1 MKKNMKSSSILLG
14 GLFLL
19 GAVCSCTQTAPD
31 YASYV
36 NPFIGTGG
44 HGHTYPGAVVPNGMI
59 QPSPDTRIYE
69 WDACSGYYYA
79 DTTINGFSH
88 THVSGTGCADYGDVL
103 LMPTVGRQDYHS
115 MGSKSQQMA
124 YASAFSH
131 ENETAEPGYYSV
143 FLDRYGV
150 KAELTS
156 TKRAAIHRYTF
167 PKAEDAGFILDLDY
181 SIQRQKNEQMELEV
195 ISDTEIRGRKK
206 TVYWA
211 FDQYINFYAKFS
223 KPFTYTLVTDSMA
236 LDEGGPLL
244 PTAKALL
251 QFQTEPNEEVLV
263 KVGVSAVDM
272 DGARKNGE
280 AEISGWDFDGVRRA
294 ARQQWNTYLSK
305 IDIDTKDNDQ
315 RTMFYTALY
324 HTGMQ
329 PNLFTD
335 VDGRYFGM
343 DLKPHQGRVDEPV
356 YTIFSL
362 WDTFRAYHPLM
373 TIIDPELNE
382 AFIRS
387 LIQKSREGGV
397 LPMWELAGNYT
408 GTMIG
413 YHARLASV
421 RQNTIRRVLSPIL
434 WLCRI

>member
-181 SIQRQKNEQMELEV
+181 NEADLCIV
-195 ISDTEIRGRKK
+195 SVYDPWNAAGWSVSDDPRK
-206 TVYWA
+206 
-211 FDQYINFYAKFS
+211 DHDI
-223 KPFTYTLVTDSMA
+223 
-236 LDEGGPLL
+236 
-244 PTAKALL
+244 
-251 QFQTEPNEEVLV
+251 
-263 KVGVSAVDM
+263 
-272 DGARKNGE
+272 
-280 AEISGWDFDGVRRA
+280 RA
-294 ARQQWNTYLSK
+294 ASCSDVIHVNGHFLC
-305 IDIDTKDNDQ
+305 KD
-315 RTMFYTALY
+315 
-324 HTGMQ
+324 
-329 PNLFTD
+329 
-335 VDGRYFGM
+335 
-343 DLKPHQGRVDEPV
+343 
-356 YTIFSL
+356 
-362 WDTFRAYHPLM
+362 
-373 TIIDPELNE
+373 
-382 AFIRS
+382 RS
-387 LIQKSREGGV
+387 LHGKY
-397 LPMWELAGNYT
+397 P
-408 GTMIG
+408 
-413 YHARLASV
+413 
-421 RQNTIRRVLSPIL
+421 
-434 WLCRI
+434 

>member
-143 FLDRYGV
+143 FL
-150 KAELTS
+150 
-156 TKRAAIHRYTF
+156 
-167 PKAEDAGFILDLDY
+167 
-181 SIQRQKNEQMELEV
+181 
-195 ISDTEIRGRKK
+195 
-206 TVYWA
+206 
-211 FDQYINFYAKFS
+211 
-223 KPFTYTLVTDSMA
+223 
-236 LDEGGPLL
+236 GPLRGESRTDLYQACGDSSLHL
-244 PTAKALL
+244 PEERKMQALSSTWITAS
-251 QFQTEPNEEVLV
+251 
-263 KVGVSAVDM
+263 SA
-272 DGARKNGE
+272 
-280 AEISGWDFDGVRRA
+280 RRMN
-294 ARQQWNTYLSK
+294 RWSWK
-305 IDIDTKDNDQ
+305 
-315 RTMFYTALY
+315 
-324 HTGMQ
+324 
-329 PNLFTD
+329 
-335 VDGRYFGM
+335 
-343 DLKPHQGRVDEPV
+343 
-356 YTIFSL
+356 
-362 WDTFRAYHPLM
+362 
-373 TIIDPELNE
+373 
-382 AFIRS
+382 
-387 LIQKSREGGV
+387 
-397 LPMWELAGNYT
+397 
-408 GTMIG
+408 
-413 YHARLASV
+413 
-421 RQNTIRRVLSPIL
+421 
-434 WLCRI
+434 

>member
-1 MKKNMKSSSILLG
+1 
-14 GLFLL
+14 
-19 GAVCSCTQTAPD
+19 
-31 YASYV
+31 
-36 NPFIGTGG
+36 
-44 HGHTYPGAVVPNGMI
+44 
-59 QPSPDTRIYE
+59 
-69 WDACSGYYYA
+69 
-79 DTTINGFSH
+79 
-88 THVSGTGCADYGDVL
+88 
-103 LMPTVGRQDYHS
+103 

-272 DGARKNGE
+272 DGARKNVE

-315 RTMFYTALY
+315 RTMFYTCLLY
-324 HTGMQ
+324 TS
-329 PNLFTD
+329 D
-335 VDGRYFGM
+335 AA
-343 DLKPHQGRVDEPV
+343 DE
-356 YTIFSL
+356 L
-362 WDTFRAYHPLM
+362 
-373 TIIDPELNE
+373 
-382 AFIRS
+382 
-387 LIQKSREGGV
+387 
-397 LPMWELAGNYT
+397 
-408 GTMIG
+408 
-413 YHARLASV
+413 
-421 RQNTIRRVLSPIL
+421 
-434 WLCRI
+434 

>member
-244 PTAKALL
+244 PTAKA
-251 QFQTEPNEEVLV
+251 
-263 KVGVSAVDM
+263 
-272 DGARKNGE
+272 
-280 AEISGWDFDGVRRA
+280 
-294 ARQQWNTYLSK
+294 
-305 IDIDTKDNDQ
+305 
-315 RTMFYTALY
+315 
-324 HTGMQ
+324 
-329 PNLFTD
+329 
-335 VDGRYFGM
+335 
-343 DLKPHQGRVDEPV
+343 
-356 YTIFSL
+356 
-362 WDTFRAYHPLM
+362 
-373 TIIDPELNE
+373 
-382 AFIRS
+382 
-387 LIQKSREGGV
+387 
-397 LPMWELAGNYT
+397 
-408 GTMIG
+408 
-413 YHARLASV
+413 
-421 RQNTIRRVLSPIL
+421 
-434 WLCRI
+434 

>member
-272 DGARKNGE
+272 DGARKNVE

-335 VDGRYFGM
+335 ADGRYFGM
-343 DLKPHQGRVDEPV
+343 DLKPHQGRVED
-356 YTIFSL
+356 
-362 WDTFRAYHPLM
+362 R
-373 TIIDPELNE
+373 
-382 AFIRS
+382 
-387 LIQKSREGGV
+387 KSV
-397 LPMWELAGNYT
+397 
-408 GTMIG
+408 
-413 YHARLASV
+413 V
-421 RQNTIRRVLSPIL
+421 
-434 WLCRI
+434 